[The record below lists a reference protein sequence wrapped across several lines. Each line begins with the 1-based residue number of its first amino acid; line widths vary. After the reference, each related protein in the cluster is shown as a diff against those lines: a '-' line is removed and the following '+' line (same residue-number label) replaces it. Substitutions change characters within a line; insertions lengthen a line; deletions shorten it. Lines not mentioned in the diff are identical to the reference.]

1 MAQRELQTSEPNLST
16 SLAEGIDLSPR
27 LLPKFNPAQ
36 QILNICLSIHP
47 LISTGSSYASETE
60 ATQYTGVDQTFQAI
74 GAGTCGTV
82 FEIPGTLDVVKRA
95 KVGFES
101 PLWNDCVSQKYVCEA
116 FDKHHNMIEDL
127 RVPRVVN
134 FIAAD
139 DETFWNKHGRRF
151 PEAYQAPSA
160 LYFTQRILPLPTVVR
175 HALIDEYFPD
185 ALKLKA
191 KIDIGNKNCLIR
203 LYLGKRRDLTRQKP
217 VRATLLNYNL
227 HLDQMEDL
235 KLNTSFFAAIM
246 GRGLAI
252 MHWEAKIDGEDV
264 EFVLGCSP
272 PIAMEPM
279 SLSAKELESLGKPTS
294 LTPPAFDRK
303 VIGMWLLDFNRC
315 NRIPVRGNTVE
326 ESMILR
332 RRAVGLAISAFYK
345 NDPYYPRPLSGD
357 ILQESLWNT
366 FKEAYLRTSQAV
378 LREESDTEIK
388 ELPQGFIRGLITE
401 ARARQI
407 KKAEAQQRL
416 AENRS
421 WESYQNLE
429 RFYGNA

>member
-1 MAQRELQTSEPNLST
+1 
-16 SLAEGIDLSPR
+16 
-27 LLPKFNPAQ
+27 
-36 QILNICLSIHP
+36 
-47 LISTGSSYASETE
+47 
-60 ATQYTGVDQTFQAI
+60 
-74 GAGTCGTV
+74 
-82 FEIPGTLDVVKRA
+82 
-95 KVGFES
+95 
-101 PLWNDCVSQKYVCEA
+101 
-116 FDKHHNMIEDL
+116 
-127 RVPRVVN
+127 
-134 FIAAD
+134 
-139 DETFWNKHGRRF
+139 
-151 PEAYQAPSA
+151 
-160 LYFTQRILPLPTVVR
+160 
-175 HALIDEYFPD
+175 
-185 ALKLKA
+185 
-191 KIDIGNKNCLIR
+191 
-203 LYLGKRRDLTRQKP
+203 
-217 VRATLLNYNL
+217 
-227 HLDQMEDL
+227 
-235 KLNTSFFAAIM
+235 
-246 GRGLAI
+246 
-252 MHWEAKIDGEDV
+252 MHWEARIDGEDV

-279 SLSAKELESLGKPTS
+279 SLSAKELESLGKPTP

-326 ESMILR
+326 ESMILQ

-345 NDPYYPRPLSGD
+345 NDPYHPRPLSGD